1 MKGDGQMKKDVILH
15 FKDGQKL
22 EVSLARPFRCEENE
36 LKVIMD
42 EAGTQVIFLLDELSA
57 IIFLNGACPTD
68 VATSD
73 DNLEDVVTL
82 DNTQYLIHA
91 EIAGKCSEGF
101 YAVPAGEGISWRYAF
116 FISNGIKMRS
126 RKREVGRILS
136 DAGLISDTDIGE
148 VLTIQQKLR
157 SRRVGEIIAETANL
171 KQENIEKTLQDSLTK
186 GKIPPNAKIGDIL
199 VSAGLVTSEQ
209 VKLALATQKE
219 GKGKKIGALLI
230 ERGLITEEQ
239 LLQAL
244 ATKFRLRMVDLEQVT
259 PNRETLSILSKV
271 MVNKLQV
278 FPIESSSKHFV
289 VATSTPTDP
298 TITDSLRFMTNRS
311 VELVVATA
319 AQITE
324 AINKFYNIQEVSPVD
339 SLIGEMGNVLATVE
353 EDEQSEESMIVQ
365 PDSKMITF
373 VNQVLIDAYKKGASD
388 IHFEPGTGKE
398 PFTIRY
404 RVDGECYVAHRLD
417 STHKSGIISRL
428 KIISDLDIAER
439 RRPQSGKIMLR
450 YEGRKIEYRL
460 EVTPTVGNQ
469 EDAVLRILAASKP
482 LPLDAMGFS
491 SPNLAKFREIL
502 AKPYGIVLCVGPT
515 GSGKTT
521 SLHSALGHINTP
533 ARKIWTAEDPVE
545 ITQRGLRQVQVHP
558 KIGFNFADALRSFL
572 RSDPDVIMIGEMRD
586 PETAKIAI
594 EASLTGHLVF
604 STLHT
609 NSAPETVV
617 RLIEMGMD
625 PYNFSDALLGVLA
638 QRLARRLCEH
648 CRKSYHPNREEYDE
662 LVRGYGKEWFAA
674 HKMTDYLP
682 ELSFMKKE
690 GCEKCG
696 GTGYKGRL
704 AFHELLIGTKMVKD
718 AIKKSTGV
726 EHLRELA
733 IEEGMRTLRMDG
745 ILKVFQGITDYE
757 QVNKVCL

>member
-1 MKGDGQMKKDVILH
+1 MKKDVILH
-15 FKDGQKL
+15 CKNGQKL
-22 EVSLARPFRCEENE
+22 EVGLARPFHCEENE
-36 LKVIMD
+36 LKVIMA
-42 EAGTQVIFLLDELSA
+42 EAGAQLSFHFDELSG
-57 IIFLNGACPTD
+57 ILFLNGSCPNN
-68 VATSD
+68 VAASD

-82 DNTQYLIHA
+82 DNTQYLVHTEA
-91 EIAGKCSEGF
+91 AGKWSEGF

-116 FISNGIKMRS
+116 FISNGIKMRAQ
-126 RKREVGRILS
+126 KREVGRILS
-136 DAGLISDTDIGE
+136 DAGLINDTDIGE
-148 VLTIQQKLR
+148 ALNIQQKLR
-157 SRRVGEIIAETANL
+157 TRRVGEIIAETANL
-171 KQENIEKTLQDSLTK
+171 KQETIEKTLEDSINK
-186 GKIPPNAKIGDIL
+186 GDIPRNARIGDIL
-199 VSAGLVTSEQ
+199 VSAGLVTPEQ
-209 VKLALATQKE
+209 VEIALATQKT
-219 GKGKKIGALLI
+219 GKGKRIGALLI
-230 ERGLITEEQ
+230 EQGLISEEQ

-244 ATKFRLRMVDLEQVT
+244 AKKFRLRMVDLEQVS
-259 PNRETLSILSKV
+259 PSHETLSILPKGI
-271 MVNKLQV
+271 VNKLQV
-278 FPIESSSKHFV
+278 FPFESSSSHFV
-289 VATSTPTDP
+289 VATSAPTDP
-298 TITDSLRFMTNRS
+298 TITDNLRFITNRR
-311 VELVVATA
+311 VELAVATA
-319 AQITE
+319 AQIMA
-324 AINKFYNIQEVSPVD
+324 AIDKYYNIQEASPVD
-339 SLIGEMGNVLATVE
+339 SLIGEMGNVDATVE
-353 EDEQSEESMIVQ
+353 EDEQSQESMIVQ

-388 IHFEPGTGKE
+388 IHFEPGIGKE

-404 RVDGECYVAHRLD
+404 RVDGECYIAHRID
-417 STHKSGIISRL
+417 STHKAAILSRL
-428 KIISDLDIAER
+428 KIISELDIAER

-460 EVTPTVGNQ
+460 EVTPTIGNQ

-491 SPNLAKFREIL
+491 SPNLIKFREIL
-502 AKPYGIVLCVGPT
+502 AKPYGIILCVGPT

-533 ARKIWTAEDPVE
+533 VRKIWTAEDPVE
-545 ITQRGLRQVQVHP
+545 ITQNGLRQVQVHP
-558 KIGFNFADALRSFL
+558 KIGFNFSDALRSFL
-572 RSDPDVIMIGEMRD
+572 RADPDVIMIGEMRD

-638 QRLARRLCEH
+638 QRLARKLCEH
-648 CRKSYHPNREEYDE
+648 CKKPYHPDREEYDE
-662 LVRGYGKEWFAA
+662 LVHGYGKDCFAA
-674 HKMTDYLP
+674 HKMADYLP

-696 GTGYKGRL
+696 GTGYKGRI
-704 AFHELLIGTKMVKD
+704 AFHELLLGTKMVKD
-718 AIKKSTGV
+718 AVKKSTGV

>member
-1 MKGDGQMKKDVILH
+1 MKKDVILH
-15 FKDGQKL
+15 CKNGQKL
-22 EVSLARPFRCEENE
+22 EVSLARPFRSKENE
-36 LKVIMD
+36 LKVIMA
-42 EAGTQVIFLLDELSA
+42 EAGAQVIFLFDELSC
-57 IIFLNGACPTD
+57 ILFLQGTCPAD
-68 VATSD
+68 VTLSD
-73 DNLEDVVTL
+73 DNLEEVVTL
-82 DNTQYLIHA
+82 DNSHYFVHVET
-91 EIAGKCSEGF
+91 AGKSSEGF
-101 YAVPAGEGISWRYAF
+101 YAIPAGEGILWRYAF
-116 FISNGIKMRS
+116 FISNGVKMRS
-126 RKREVGRILS
+126 QKRQVGKILS
-136 DAGLISDTDIGE
+136 DAGAVSDSSIKE
-148 VLTIQQKLR
+148 ALNIQQKLR
-157 SRRVGEIIAETANL
+157 SRKVGEIIAETANL
-171 KQENIEKTLQDSLTK
+171 KQENIEKTLQDSINK
-186 GKIPPNAKIGDIL
+186 GDIPRNARVGDIL
-199 VSAGLVTSEQ
+199 VSAGLVTREQ
-209 VKLALATQKE
+209 VELALANQKE
-219 GKGKKIGALLI
+219 GKGKKIGTLLI
-230 ERGLITEEQ
+230 ELGFISEEQ

-244 ATKFRLRMVDLEQVT
+244 AAKFRLRIVDLEQVT
-259 PNRETLSILSKV
+259 PSRETLSIISND

-278 FPIESSSKHFV
+278 FPIESSSKNFV
-289 VATSTPTDP
+289 IATSSPTDL
-298 TITDSLRFMTNRS
+298 TIIDNIRFITNRN

-319 AQITE
+319 AQIAE
-324 AINKFYNIQEVSPVD
+324 AIDKYYNIQEASPVD
-339 SLIGEMGNVLATVE
+339 ALICEMGDVDAMVA
-353 EDEQSEESMIVQ
+353 EDEQSEESVIVQ

-388 IHFEPGTGKE
+388 IHFEPGMGKE

-404 RVDGECYVAHRLD
+404 RVDGECYVAHRID
-417 STHKSGIISRL
+417 STHKAAILSRL
-428 KIISDLDIAER
+428 KIISDLNITER
-439 RRPQSGKIMLR
+439 RKPQSGKIMLR

-482 LPLDAMGFS
+482 LSLDAMGFS
-491 SPNLAKFREIL
+491 SPNLIKFREIL
-502 AKPYGIVLCVGPT
+502 TKPYGIILCVGPT

-533 ARKIWTAEDPVE
+533 VRKIWTAEDPVE

-586 PETAKIAI
+586 AETAQIAI

-625 PYNFSDALLGVLA
+625 PYNFSDALLGILA
-638 QRLARRLCEH
+638 QRLARKLCEN
-648 CRKSYHPNREEYDE
+648 CKKPYHPEREEFDE
-662 LVRGYGKEWFAA
+662 LVHGYGKEWFAA
-674 HKMTDYLP
+674 HSMTDYLP

-696 GTGYKGRL
+696 GTGYKGRI

-718 AIKKSTGV
+718 AIKKNTGV
-726 EHLRELA
+726 EQLRSLA

-745 ILKVFQGITDYE
+745 IMKVFRGITDYE

>member
-1 MKGDGQMKKDVILH
+1 MKKDVILH
-15 FKDGQKL
+15 CKNGQKL
-22 EVSLARPFRCEENE
+22 EVGLARPFHCEENE
-36 LKVIMD
+36 LKVIMA
-42 EAGTQVIFLLDELSA
+42 EAGAQLSFHFDELSG
-57 IIFLNGACPTD
+57 ILFLNGSCPNN
-68 VATSD
+68 VAASD

-82 DNTQYLIHA
+82 DNTQYLVHTEA
-91 EIAGKCSEGF
+91 AGKCSEGF

-116 FISNGIKMRS
+116 FISNGIKMRAQ
-126 RKREVGRILS
+126 KREVGRILS
-136 DAGLISDTDIGE
+136 DAGLINDTDIGE
-148 VLTIQQKLR
+148 ALNIQQKLR
-157 SRRVGEIIAETANL
+157 TRRVGEIIAETANL
-171 KQENIEKTLQDSLTK
+171 KQETIEKTLEDSINK
-186 GKIPPNAKIGDIL
+186 GDIPRNARIGDIL
-199 VSAGLVTSEQ
+199 VSAGLVTPEQ
-209 VKLALATQKE
+209 VEIALATQKT
-219 GKGKKIGALLI
+219 GKGKRIGALLI
-230 ERGLITEEQ
+230 EQGLISEEQ

-244 ATKFRLRMVDLEQVT
+244 AKKFRLRMVDLEQVS
-259 PNRETLSILSKV
+259 PSHETLSILPKGI
-271 MVNKLQV
+271 VNKLQV
-278 FPIESSSKHFV
+278 FPFESSSSHFV
-289 VATSTPTDP
+289 VATSAPTDP
-298 TITDSLRFMTNRS
+298 TITDNLRFITNRR
-311 VELVVATA
+311 VELAVATA
-319 AQITE
+319 AQIMA
-324 AINKFYNIQEVSPVD
+324 AIDKYYNIQEASPVD
-339 SLIGEMGNVLATVE
+339 SLIGEMGNVDATVE
-353 EDEQSEESMIVQ
+353 EDEQSQESMIVQ

-388 IHFEPGTGKE
+388 IHFEPGIGKE

-404 RVDGECYVAHRLD
+404 RVDGECYIAHRID
-417 STHKSGIISRL
+417 STHKAAILSRL
-428 KIISDLDIAER
+428 KIISELDIAER

-460 EVTPTVGNQ
+460 EVTPTIGNQ

-491 SPNLAKFREIL
+491 SPNLIKFREIL
-502 AKPYGIVLCVGPT
+502 AKPYGIILCVGPT

-533 ARKIWTAEDPVE
+533 VRKIWTAEDPVE
-545 ITQRGLRQVQVHP
+545 ITQNGLRQVQVHP
-558 KIGFNFADALRSFL
+558 KIGFNFSDALRSFL
-572 RSDPDVIMIGEMRD
+572 RADPDVIMIGEMRD

-638 QRLARRLCEH
+638 QRLARKLCEH
-648 CRKSYHPNREEYDE
+648 CKKPYHPDREEYDE
-662 LVRGYGKEWFAA
+662 LVHGYGKDCFAA
-674 HKMTDYLP
+674 HKMADYLP

-696 GTGYKGRL
+696 GTGYKGRI
-704 AFHELLIGTKMVKD
+704 AFHELLLGTKMVKD
-718 AIKKSTGV
+718 AVKKSTGV

>member
-1 MKGDGQMKKDVILH
+1 MKKDVILH

-57 IIFLNGACPTD
+57 IIFLNGICPTD

-319 AQITE
+319 AQIME

-353 EDEQSEESMIVQ
+353 ED
-365 PDSKMITF
+365 
-373 VNQVLIDAYKKGASD
+373 
-388 IHFEPGTGKE
+388 
-398 PFTIRY
+398 
-404 RVDGECYVAHRLD
+404 
-417 STHKSGIISRL
+417 
-428 KIISDLDIAER
+428 
-439 RRPQSGKIMLR
+439 
-450 YEGRKIEYRL
+450 
-460 EVTPTVGNQ
+460 
-469 EDAVLRILAASKP
+469 
-482 LPLDAMGFS
+482 
-491 SPNLAKFREIL
+491 
-502 AKPYGIVLCVGPT
+502 
-515 GSGKTT
+515 
-521 SLHSALGHINTP
+521 
-533 ARKIWTAEDPVE
+533 
-545 ITQRGLRQVQVHP
+545 
-558 KIGFNFADALRSFL
+558 
-572 RSDPDVIMIGEMRD
+572 
-586 PETAKIAI
+586 
-594 EASLTGHLVF
+594 
-604 STLHT
+604 
-609 NSAPETVV
+609 
-617 RLIEMGMD
+617 
-625 PYNFSDALLGVLA
+625 
-638 QRLARRLCEH
+638 
-648 CRKSYHPNREEYDE
+648 
-662 LVRGYGKEWFAA
+662 
-674 HKMTDYLP
+674 
-682 ELSFMKKE
+682 
-690 GCEKCG
+690 
-696 GTGYKGRL
+696 
-704 AFHELLIGTKMVKD
+704 
-718 AIKKSTGV
+718 
-726 EHLRELA
+726 
-733 IEEGMRTLRMDG
+733 
-745 ILKVFQGITDYE
+745 
-757 QVNKVCL
+757 

>member
-1 MKGDGQMKKDVILH
+1 MPL
-15 FKDGQKL
+15 
-22 EVSLARPFRCEENE
+22 
-36 LKVIMD
+36 
-42 EAGTQVIFLLDELSA
+42 
-57 IIFLNGACPTD
+57 
-68 VATSD
+68 SD
-73 DNLEDVVTL
+73 DNLEEVVTL
-82 DNTQYLIHA
+82 DNTKYLVHA
-91 EIAGKCSEGF
+91 EFSEKCSEGF

-116 FISNGIKMRS
+116 FISSGIKMRAQK
-126 RKREVGRILS
+126 RKVGRILS
-136 DAGLISDTDIGE
+136 DTGVISETEIGE
-148 VLTIQQKLR
+148 VLNIQQKLR

-171 KQENIEKTLQDSLTK
+171 KQEHIENTLQDSITK
-186 GKIPPNAKIGDIL
+186 GKIPPNARIGDIL

-230 ERGLITEEQ
+230 ERGLISEEQ

-244 ATKFRLRMVDLEQVT
+244 AAKFRLRMVDLEQVT
-259 PNRETLSILSKV
+259 PSRETLSILSKG

-278 FPIESSSKHFV
+278 FPIESSSRHFV
-289 VATSTPTDP
+289 VATSAPTDP
-298 TITDSLRFMTNRS
+298 TITDSLRFITNRQ

-319 AQITE
+319 AQIAE
-324 AINKFYNIQEVSPVD
+324 AIDKFYNIAEASPVD
-339 SLIGEMGNVLATVE
+339 SLIGEMGNVQATVE
-353 EDEQSEESMIVQ
+353 EDEKSEESVIVQ

-388 IHFEPGTGKE
+388 IHFEPGMGKE

-404 RVDGECYVAHRLD
+404 RVDGECYVAHRID
-417 STHKSGIISRL
+417 FTHKAAILSRL

-482 LPLDAMGFS
+482 LSLDAMGFS
-491 SPNLAKFREIL
+491 SLNLAKFRETI

-572 RSDPDVIMIGEMRD
+572 RADPDVIMIGEMRD
-586 PETAKIAI
+586 AETAKIAI

-638 QRLARRLCEH
+638 QRLARRLCEY
-648 CRKSYHPNREEYDE
+648 CRKPYHPNREEYDE

-674 HKMTDYLP
+674 HKMADYLP
-682 ELSFMKKE
+682 EFSLMKKE

-696 GTGYKGRL
+696 GTGYKGRI

>member
-1 MKGDGQMKKDVILH
+1 MKKDVILH
-15 FKDGQKL
+15 CKNGQKL
-22 EVSLARPFRCEENE
+22 EVGLARPVHCEENE
-36 LKVIMD
+36 LKVIMA
-42 EAGTQVIFLLDELSA
+42 EAGAQLSFHFDELSG
-57 IIFLNGACPTD
+57 ILFLNGSCPNN
-68 VATSD
+68 VAASD

-82 DNTQYLIHA
+82 DNTQYLVHTEA
-91 EIAGKCSEGF
+91 AGKCSEGF

-116 FISNGIKMRS
+116 FISNGIKMRAQ
-126 RKREVGRILS
+126 KREVGRILS
-136 DAGLISDTDIGE
+136 DAGLINDTDIGE
-148 VLTIQQKLR
+148 ALNIQQKLR
-157 SRRVGEIIAETANL
+157 TRRVGEIIAETANL
-171 KQENIEKTLQDSLTK
+171 KQETIEKTLEDSINK
-186 GKIPPNAKIGDIL
+186 GDIPRNARIGDIL
-199 VSAGLVTSEQ
+199 VSAGLVTPEQ
-209 VKLALATQKE
+209 VEIALATQKT
-219 GKGKKIGALLI
+219 GKGKRIGALLI
-230 ERGLITEEQ
+230 EQGLISEEQ

-244 ATKFRLRMVDLEQVT
+244 AKKFRLRMVDLEQVS
-259 PNRETLSILSKV
+259 PSHETLSILPKGI
-271 MVNKLQV
+271 VNKLQV
-278 FPIESSSKHFV
+278 FPFESSSSHFV
-289 VATSTPTDP
+289 VATSAPTDP
-298 TITDSLRFMTNRS
+298 TITDNLRFITNRR
-311 VELVVATA
+311 VELAVATA
-319 AQITE
+319 AQIMA
-324 AINKFYNIQEVSPVD
+324 AIDKYYNIQEASPVD
-339 SLIGEMGNVLATVE
+339 SLIGEMGNVDATVE
-353 EDEQSEESMIVQ
+353 EDEQSQESMIVQ

-388 IHFEPGTGKE
+388 IHFEPGIGKE

-404 RVDGECYVAHRLD
+404 RVDGECYIAHRID
-417 STHKSGIISRL
+417 STHKAAILSRL
-428 KIISDLDIAER
+428 KIISELDIAER

-460 EVTPTVGNQ
+460 EVTPTIGNQ

-491 SPNLAKFREIL
+491 SPNLIKFREIL
-502 AKPYGIVLCVGPT
+502 AKPYGIILCVGPT

-533 ARKIWTAEDPVE
+533 VRKIWTAEDPVE
-545 ITQRGLRQVQVHP
+545 ITQNGLRQVQVHP
-558 KIGFNFADALRSFL
+558 KIGFNFSDALRSFL
-572 RSDPDVIMIGEMRD
+572 RADPDVIMIGEMRD

-638 QRLARRLCEH
+638 QRLARKLCEH
-648 CRKSYHPNREEYDE
+648 CKKPYHPDREEYDE
-662 LVRGYGKEWFAA
+662 LVHGYGKDCFAA
-674 HKMTDYLP
+674 HKMADYLP

-696 GTGYKGRL
+696 GTGYKGRI
-704 AFHELLIGTKMVKD
+704 AFHELLLGTKMVKD
-718 AIKKSTGV
+718 AVKKSTGV

>member
-1 MKGDGQMKKDVILH
+1 MKKEAILH
-15 FKDGQKL
+15 CRNGRKL
-22 EVSLARPFRCEENE
+22 EVGFARPFRCEENE
-36 LKVIMD
+36 FKVIMA
-42 EAGTQVIFLLDELSA
+42 EAGAQSNFHFDELSG
-57 IIFLNGACPTD
+57 ILFLSGSCPTD
-68 VATSD
+68 VAISD
-73 DNLEDVVTL
+73 SNLEEVVTI
-82 DNTQYLIHA
+82 DNTKYLVHA
-91 EIAGKCSEGF
+91 ETAGKGSAGF
-101 YAVPAGEGISWRYAF
+101 YAVPAGEGISWHYAF
-116 FISNGIKMRS
+116 FISSGIKMRS
-126 RKREVGRILS
+126 QKRQVGQILS
-136 DAGLISDTDIGE
+136 DAGVVSETAIGE
-148 VLTIQQKLR
+148 ALNIQQKLR
-157 SRRVGEIIAETANL
+157 SRKVGEIIAETANL
-171 KQENIEKTLQDSLTK
+171 KQENIENTLQDSITK
-186 GKIPPNAKIGDIL
+186 GNIPPNARIGDIL
-199 VSAGLVTSEQ
+199 VSAGLVTREQ
-209 VKLALATQKE
+209 VNLALATQKE
-219 GKGKKIGALLI
+219 GKGKKIGILLI
-230 ERGLITEEQ
+230 ELGFISEEQ

-244 ATKFRLRMVDLEQVT
+244 ATKFRLRMVDLEQIT
-259 PNRETLSILSKV
+259 PNRETLSIISKD

-278 FPIESSSKHFV
+278 FPIESNSRNFV
-289 VATSTPTDP
+289 VATSSPTDL
-298 TITDSLRFMTNRS
+298 TIIDNIRFITNRH

-319 AQITE
+319 AQIAE
-324 AINKFYNIQEVSPVD
+324 AIDKYYNLQDASQVEA
-339 SLIGEMGNVLATVE
+339 LIGEMGNVDATVE
-353 EDEQSEESMIVQ
+353 EDEQLEESLIVQ

-388 IHFEPGTGKE
+388 IHFEPGMGKE

-404 RVDGECYVAHRLD
+404 RVDGECYIAHRLD
-417 STHKSGIISRL
+417 STHKLGIISRL

-460 EVTPTVGNQ
+460 EVTPTIGNQ

-491 SPNLAKFREIL
+491 SSNLIKFREIL
-502 AKPYGIVLCVGPT
+502 AKPYGIILCVGPT

-533 ARKIWTAEDPVE
+533 VRKIWTAEDPVE

-572 RSDPDVIMIGEMRD
+572 RADPDVIMIGEMRD

-594 EASLTGHLVF
+594 ESSLTGHLVF

-625 PYNFSDALLGVLA
+625 PFNFSDALLGILA
-638 QRLARRLCEH
+638 QRLARKLCEN
-648 CRKSYHPNREEYDE
+648 CKKPYHPDREQYDE
-662 LVRGYGKEWFAA
+662 LVHGYGKEWFAA

-696 GTGYKGRL
+696 GTGYKGRI
-704 AFHELLIGTKMVKD
+704 AFHELLIGTKTVKD
-718 AIKKSTGV
+718 AIKKNSGV
-726 EHLRELA
+726 EELRSLA

-745 ILKVFQGITDYE
+745 IMKVFRGITDYE